1 MLYRKL
7 RVLALGLAL
16 LAWPPMPAAAQAR
29 TLDDIP
35 IRDPFI
41 YADPHTRTYY
51 LYQAAD
57 TLIDGTVCGG
67 VRAWQSKDLKS
78 WYGPRRV
85 CTIPATLPLH
95 GHVWAPEMHVYKGKY
110 YLFLTLN
117 SDLIWKKQRSSWPP
131 YTYRAVQV
139 LRADRPEGPF
149 RPIANRPTTPL
160 SQMAL
165 DGTLYVEDGQ
175 PYLIYCNEWVQRVD
189 GAFRL
194 ARLKPDLS
202 VTEDDGED
210 LFCASA
216 APWSTG
222 TLHSDGVR
230 SYVSDGCFLWHTPK
244 KLLMIY
250 SSFADGRYAVGVAE
264 STSGRVAGPWK
275 QHDKPLY
282 ADNGGHGMIFR
293 DFNGQLW
300 LLLHSPNSPAGQ
312 ERAHLIA
319 LKVTPSG
326 DLTL

>member
-1 MLYRKL
+1 MQHRMLG
-7 RVLALGLAL
+7 VLVLGLAL
-16 LAWPPMPAAAQAR
+16 LGFSNTEADAQPR
-29 TLDDIP
+29 TLNDIP

-41 YADPHTRTYY
+41 YADARTHTYY

-57 TLIDGTVCGG
+57 TTINGTVCGG
-67 VRAWQSKDLKS
+67 VRAWHSKNLKS
-78 WYGPRRV
+78 WYGPQRV
-85 CTIPATLPLH
+85 CTIPADNPLH
-95 GHVWAPEMHVYKGKY
+95 GHVWAPEMHAYKGKY

-117 SDLIWKKQRSSWPP
+117 SDLIWKKQRKDWPA

-139 LRADRPEGPF
+139 LRADSPEGPF
-149 RPIANRPTTPL
+149 VPITKQTTTPL

-189 GAFRL
+189 GTFRL

-202 VTEDDGED
+202 TIVGDGED

-222 TLHSDGVR
+222 TLGSNGER

-264 STSGRVAGPWK
+264 SVTGRVAGPWK
-275 QHDKPLY
+275 QQEKPLY

-293 DFNGQLW
+293 DFDGNLW
-300 LLLHSPNSPAGQ
+300 LVLHSPNSPGGQ
-312 ERAHLIA
+312 ERARLLP
-319 LKVTPSG
+319 LKLTTEG
-326 DLTL
+326 NLTL